1 MRLTLQLKP
10 HVAESLDRV
19 VRAEWNEE
27 PDDWLRSA
35 VLVNPMLA
43 RARQLRDG
51 DVGAQQTQGDDI
63 ESVRRERD
71 ALRGALEAERAVR
84 KRDRERQAGSHAG
97 VRNARAAM
105 ARLSQSRAGYRNL
118 ALRVEAALLDAP
130 PRADFRGIETRLRQA
145 LAASG
150 FRMPAA
156 DPPTSP
162 GSGPTPR
169 RNAPARDTS

>member
-1 MRLTLQLKP
+1 MRLTLELKP

-51 DVGAQQTQGDDI
+51 ADGDGGAQQAQGDDI
-63 ESVRRERD
+63 ESIRRERD

-105 ARLSQSRAGYRNL
+105 ARLSQSRAGYRDL

-130 PRADFRGIETRLRQA
+130 PRADFRGIEARLRQA

-150 FRMPAA
+150 FRLPAGR
-156 DPPTSP
+156 DP
-162 GSGPTPR
+162 
-169 RNAPARDTS
+169 

>member
-1 MRLTLQLKP
+1 MRLTLELKP

-27 PDDWLRSA
+27 PNDWLRCA

-43 RARQLRDG
+43 RAWQLRDG
-51 DVGAQQTQGDDI
+51 VDGEAGAGGPQQAQGDDI

-84 KRDRERQAGSHAG
+84 RRDRERQASSHAG

-105 ARLSQSRAGYRNL
+105 ARLSQSRAEYRDL

-130 PRADFRGIETRLRQA
+130 PRADFRGIETRLHQA

-150 FRMPAA
+150 FRLPA
-156 DPPTSP
+156 
-162 GSGPTPR
+162 GRGP
-169 RNAPARDTS
+169 